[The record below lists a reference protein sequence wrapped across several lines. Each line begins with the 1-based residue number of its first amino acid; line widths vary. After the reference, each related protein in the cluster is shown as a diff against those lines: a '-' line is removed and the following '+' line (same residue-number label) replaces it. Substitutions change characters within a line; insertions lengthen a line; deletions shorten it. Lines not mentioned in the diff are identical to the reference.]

1 MRIAILSRG
10 PRLYSTRR
18 LREAC
23 RERGHEA
30 LVLNP
35 MRFAIDVE
43 QGAPDL
49 YYKGKRLRDYD
60 AVIPRIGASV
70 RADDWCRRTLPLRRG
85 RRSDMA
91 RLGSVRARNQPG
103 RRWTICRGHSH
114 YIE

>member
-1 MRIAILSRG
+1 MKIVMMAR
-10 PRLYSTRR
+10 
-18 LREAC
+18 
-23 RERGHEA
+23 
-30 LVLNP
+30 N
-35 MRFAIDVE
+35 
-43 QGAPDL
+43 PDL
-49 YYKGKRLRDYD
+49 YSHQRLKEAAETRGHSLDIVNTLRCYMNIASRRPQIYYNGEELTGYD